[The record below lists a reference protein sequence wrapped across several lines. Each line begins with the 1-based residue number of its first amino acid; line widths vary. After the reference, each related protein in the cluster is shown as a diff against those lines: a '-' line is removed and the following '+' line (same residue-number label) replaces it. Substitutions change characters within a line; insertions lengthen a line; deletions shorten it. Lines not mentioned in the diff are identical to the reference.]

1 MEDNARP
8 YVKLGGKASGFFA
21 PYSRFKVSK
30 GEIKQLPLTYT
41 RDAAI
46 MTGIAGG
53 HLVYAS
59 DVEVNAYKSQAV
71 GTKDIEGL
79 SEAKE
84 EINNLT
90 IALDEKQKEIDGLLE
105 TLSEKDKAIELYS
118 NGKENIFKFNEEDLV
133 KYITESYELEKDELK
148 KFKKMSFPEKK
159 AYAYDL
165 EKNSVIE

>member
-1 MEDNARP
+1 MESNTRP

-21 PYSRFKVSK
+21 PFSRFKVSE
-30 GEIKQLPLTYT
+30 GEIKQLPATYT

-46 MTGIAGG
+46 MTAISGG

-59 DVEVNAYKSQAV
+59 EVEVNAYNSNT
-71 GTKDIEGL
+71 GNTEDIAGL
-79 SEAKE
+79 EEAKE
-84 EINNLT
+84 EIINLNLT
-90 IALDEKQKEIDGLLE
+90 LSDKQKKIDELKEEI
-105 TLSEKDKAIELYS
+105 SEKDKAIELYT
-118 NGKENIFKFNEEDLV
+118 NGKENIFKFNEEELV

-165 EKNSVIE
+165 EKNSVVE